1 MMIVRGRRN
10 KACPMSSITLRTGRG
25 SMLFTIS
32 MRTCSFDSSV
42 QGAQSR
48 NTMLNSTHCSSSQ
61 AFDETSKTLRT
72 VALPADTRMAMRT
85 IRAKNWPIQRLT
97 VSMP

>member
-1 MMIVRGRRN
+1 
-10 KACPMSSITLRTGRG
+10 
-25 SMLFTIS
+25 
-32 MRTCSFDSSV
+32 
-42 QGAQSR
+42 
-48 NTMLNSTHCSSSQ
+48 MLNSTHCSSSQ